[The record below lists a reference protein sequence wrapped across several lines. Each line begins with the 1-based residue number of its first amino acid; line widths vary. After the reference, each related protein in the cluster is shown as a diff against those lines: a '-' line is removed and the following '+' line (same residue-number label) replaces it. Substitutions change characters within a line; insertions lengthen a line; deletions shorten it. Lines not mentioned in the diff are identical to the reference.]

1 MSEDTFKKELKML
14 CMEVDLNVSTV
25 LINSPLGIIPLF
37 HGETVYRYYL
47 TKNKI
52 TDDELNRE
60 IELYEQEYN
69 ENKKDVVYK
78 NGRN

>member
-1 MSEDTFKKELKML
+1 MIDESFKKNLKML

-25 LINSPLGIIPLF
+25 SINSPFGIIPLL

-60 IELYEQEYN
+60 VELYEQEYN

-78 NGRN
+78 K